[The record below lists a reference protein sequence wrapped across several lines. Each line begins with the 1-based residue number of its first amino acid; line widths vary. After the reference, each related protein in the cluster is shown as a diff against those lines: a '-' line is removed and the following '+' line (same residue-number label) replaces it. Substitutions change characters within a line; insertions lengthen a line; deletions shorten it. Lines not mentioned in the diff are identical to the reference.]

1 MDWTAAHAGFVL
13 ASYVLSATC
22 LAALVIY
29 VFARDRR
36 NQKALVQ
43 FDRSK
48 P

>member
-1 MDWTAAHAGFVL
+1 MDWTAAHAGYVL
-13 ASYVLSATC
+13 ASYVLSAIC

-29 VFARDRR
+29 IFVRDRR
-36 NQKALVQ
+36 SQAALAQ

>member
-13 ASYVLSATC
+13 VSYVLSAIC
-22 LAALVIY
+22 LAALVTYI
-29 VFARDRR
+29 FARDRR
-36 NQKALVQ
+36 NQEALAQ

>member
-1 MDWTAAHAGFVL
+1 MDWTASHAGFVL
-13 ASYVLSATC
+13 ASYLLSTIC

-29 VFARDRR
+29 IFAGDRR
-36 NQKALVQ
+36 NQEALAQ